1 MFQVP
6 LVIKYVNYFHAM
18 VLTSASDEYLFY
30 YQDEPPSPKQTS
42 EILRRYHHK
51 LCEILDSSEPT
62 FRSLSLN
69 LFSKEFID
77 AKTKNHLLQKVELGA
92 DKLLDHVEKKVE
104 AKPERMDLVLQ
115 IMDKEESLQ
124 DIVEEMRKGMILS
137 IEYYIHTH
145 TDM

>member
-1 MFQVP
+1 M
-6 LVIKYVNYFHAM
+6 IKYVINYFHAM
-18 VLTSASDEYLFY
+18 VLTSASDEYIFY
-30 YQDEPPSPKQTS
+30 YQDEPSSPKQTS
-42 EILRRYHHK
+42 DGLKILRRYHHK

-62 FRSLSLN
+62 FRSLTTN
-69 LFSKEFID
+69 LFSKEIID
-77 AKTKNHLLQKVELGA
+77 ANTKNYLLEKVGLGA
-92 DKLLDHVEKKVE
+92 DKLLDHVEKKVA